1 MFDLVV
7 AGAGMG
13 GLVVAARARELGA
26 SVLVHEKGD
35 RPGGSML
42 LSSGVVWR
50 YREWERFRAECSRG
64 DPALQ
69 RIVWER
75 LDEALAWLERLG
87 APVMARETGNPDTI
101 GLRFDPAG
109 LTDALVRRA
118 GEIRFGEPLRELPEG
133 VPVVLATGGFQG
145 SRALVRRHVTPEA
158 DSLLLRANPWS
169 TGDGLRLALA
179 RGADLSEGLDE
190 IYGRAMPAPPARVTP
205 ESFVALAQLYARHA
219 RVTNLRGEA
228 YEARTWSEVD
238 VVQWMALQPSARAR
252 YLVWEEARRE
262 RVGDRTVGEMIEA
275 ARAAGAHV
283 AQRDGALELEV
294 IAGITQTLGGVR
306 VDERGRAAEGVYAA
320 GADAGGISTG
330 GWSSGLAAAL
340 VLGLVVAE
348 SALA

>member
-1 MFDLVV
+1 MPDLVV

-13 GLVVAARARELGA
+13 GLVAAARARELGA
-26 SVLVHEKGD
+26 GVVVHEKGD
-35 RPGGSML
+35 RPGGSMV

-50 YREWERFRAECSRG
+50 YREWERFRDECPGG

-69 RIVWER
+69 RLVFER
-75 LDEALAWLERLG
+75 LDDALAWLERLG
-87 APVMARETGNPDTI
+87 APVAAREIGNPDTT

-109 LTDALVRRA
+109 LTEALARRA
-118 GEIRFGEPLRELPEG
+118 GELRLGEPLRELPDG

-145 SRALVRRHVTPEA
+145 SRALVRQLVTPEA
-158 DSLLLRANPWS
+158 DSLLLRANAWS
-169 TGDGLRLALA
+169 AGDGLQLALT
-179 RGADLSEGLDE
+179 RGAELGEGLGE

-219 RVTNLRGEA
+219 HVTNLRGEV
-228 YEARTWSEVD
+228 YEASTWSEVD

-252 YLVWEEARRE
+252 YLVREEALGECVR
-262 RVGDRTVGEMIEA
+262 DRTVGEMVEA

-283 AQRDGALELEV
+283 VSRDGALELEV
-294 IAGITQTLGGVR
+294 VAGITQTLGGLH
-306 VDERGRAAEGVYAA
+306 VDERARAADGVYVA

-340 VLGLVVAE
+340 VLGLAAAE